1 MRSPLPANLSRALR
15 KVPRLTATEER
26 DLVAKY
32 RRGDKWACE
41 KLVLSQLRFV
51 ISIAG
56 RYRRHGCPLA
66 DLIQEGTVG
75 LLEAVKRFN
84 PERGTRLSTFA
95 MWWIRAAIQDYVLQS
110 GSLVR
115 SVTTPKARTMYFS
128 SALQSL
134 DLQND
139 RAVQTAARRFKTTT
153 EELRAFVQRFTTPD
167 KVIDQSPGNDHL
179 SQAFSQADPDPE
191 ESLANKQQRL
201 TFLWLIRAAI
211 PGMTRRER
219 HILRRRFLGDKRA
232 SRNKIGKE
240 LGLSKERVR
249 QLELRALEKLRAI
262 TAATHRPTS
271 SGGKMPYKPSRVGVG
286 SISRS
291 MGANPVIVGE

>member
-15 KVPRLTATEER
+15 KVPRLTANEER
-26 DLVAKY
+26 DLITKY

-41 KLVLSQLRFV
+41 RLVLSQLRFV

-56 RYRRHGCPLA
+56 RYRRHGFPLA

-84 PERGTRLSTFA
+84 PERETRLSTFA
-95 MWWIRAAIQDYVLQS
+95 MWWIRAAIQDYVLRS

-115 SVTTPKARTMYFS
+115 PVTTSQARTLYFS

-139 RAVQTAARRFKTTT
+139 SAVQSAARRFKTTA
-153 EELRAFVQRFTTPD
+153 EDLRTFVHRFTMPD
-167 KVIDQSPGNDHL
+167 KIIDQSPENDR
-179 SQAFSQADPDPE
+179 FSQTLAQAGPDPE
-191 ESLANKQQRL
+191 ERLANKQQRL
-201 TFLWLIRAAI
+201 TFVRLLRVAI

-219 HILRRRFLGDKRA
+219 HILRRRFLGDKRS

-240 LGLSKERVR
+240 LGVSKERVR
-249 QLELRALEKLRAI
+249 QLELRALDKLRAI
-262 TAATHRPTS
+262 ATAAQRPNS
-271 SGGKMPYKPSRVGVG
+271 SRAKIPYNQGNAAETP
-286 SISRS
+286 ISH
-291 MGANPVIVGE
+291 